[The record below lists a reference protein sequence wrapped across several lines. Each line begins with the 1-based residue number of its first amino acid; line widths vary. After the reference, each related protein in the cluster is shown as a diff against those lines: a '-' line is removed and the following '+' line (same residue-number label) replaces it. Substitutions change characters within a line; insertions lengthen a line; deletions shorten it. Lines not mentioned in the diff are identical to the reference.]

1 MKATHSDRVVFR
13 FLFANIFSSAH
24 SSLLIRAVGF
34 HTVLPHLCVF
44 LSLFFLSSL
53 RIFRSIQKSKL
64 EGGQKTTWRGDL
76 ASSHRTRH
84 TPFTTRAPRGVS
96 SETRVSRRKRI
107 KALLYM
113 LRFRLLRVFLRF
125 PFLFFRVHFRT
136 KSHENFLSSRFLFS
150 LWKLIT
156 LFVLFLAIASSS
168 ASHTHTA
175 RSSSRCCFT
184 LR

>member
-1 MKATHSDRVVFR
+1 MEATHSDRVVFR
-13 FLFANIFSSAH
+13 FLLANIFSSAH

-53 RIFRSIQKSKL
+53 HIFPKHSKI
-64 EGGQKTTWRGDL
+64 KTGRRTKKATWRGDL

-156 LFVLFLAIASSS
+156 CFFVLCVF
-168 ASHTHTA
+168 
-175 RSSSRCCFT
+175 
-184 LR
+184 

>member
-1 MKATHSDRVVFR
+1 VSFS
-13 FLFANIFSSAH
+13 FSLLFANIFSSAH

-53 RIFRSIQKSKL
+53 RIFRSIRKQTGRRTK
-64 EGGQKTTWRGDL
+64 KTTWRGDL

-96 SETRVSRRKRI
+96 SEKPESLVQKRTKRCSTCCIFGCCAFFSVFRFFFSACTFELKVTKTSSLLVSS
-107 KALLYM
+107 
-113 LRFRLLRVFLRF
+113 FLSGSSSLA
-125 PFLFFRVHFRT
+125 FLFCAF
-136 KSHENFLSSRFLFS
+136 SSDRLV
-150 LWKLIT
+150 IR
-156 LFVLFLAIASSS
+156 IAHSSS
-168 ASHTHTA
+168 S
-175 RSSSRCCFT
+175 CFT